1 MPLATGSTNPV
12 LPVLAVVAAI
22 LALVGLLPVAGGL
35 PAIASPA
42 MFSAD
47 AIWFTVNLAGPLLL
61 LAAGLRALFPQPS
74 QLRYIAVYAAL
85 LTVLGELRLLLGGF
99 HRLTLGWLVMAV
111 CVGVLLL
118 ILQRVWI
125 WSLAGGILSGLLLG
139 VWSYGGI
146 VSYTSASAPQFPTLL
161 PVQIIGCLLSL
172 IVAGLY
178 LRVRWTTPPAAS
190 DLRVSR

>member
-1 MPLATGSTNPV
+1 MPLTTGSTNPI

-74 QLRYIAVYAAL
+74 QFVYVAVFVAL
-85 LTVLGELRLLLGGF
+85 LTVLGEMRLLLAGF
-99 HRLTLGWLVMAV
+99 HRLTLGWLVMGV
-111 CVGVLLL
+111 CVGILLL

-139 VWSYGGI
+139 FWSYGGI
-146 VSYTSASAPQFPTLL
+146 VSYTSASAPQFPVLL
-161 PVQIIGCLLSL
+161 PIQIIGCLLALTVSS
-172 IVAGLY
+172 LY
-178 LRVRWTTPPAAS
+178 LR
-190 DLRVSR
+190 LR